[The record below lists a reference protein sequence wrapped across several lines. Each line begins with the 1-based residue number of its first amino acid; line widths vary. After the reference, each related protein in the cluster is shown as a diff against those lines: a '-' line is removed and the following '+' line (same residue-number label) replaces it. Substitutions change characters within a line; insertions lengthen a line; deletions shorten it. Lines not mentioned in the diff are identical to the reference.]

1 VAVYDPRGGGNIH
14 IDVALTNV
22 AVGYPNNNLVGD
34 NLVPRVNVQKQSNF
48 YYVFGR
54 EAWGTHADLRSAG
67 TEANEIPGLAVSKQN
82 YMAVEHALQIAVT
95 DEERE
100 NADSPFS
107 PDRDGTEL
115 VTAKILLGREVAIKN
130 MVTTTANYATGM
142 FATLSGGQ
150 QWNDYVN
157 SNPIAD
163 VRTGIRLINA
173 QIFMD
178 PNYAVIP
185 YQVMSTLED
194 HPDFIERI
202 KYSERGIL
210 TPDIIA
216 SIFGLPRVTVPSAG
230 INSAALGQVVSLSY
244 LWGKDVVLAWVPD
257 APRLRQ
263 PAFAYEFNWG
273 YSGNLPMV
281 TDRWRENK
289 RKSDIVRVQ
298 RRYDLRFAALD
309 SSSKAIAGY
318 VIKAAVA

>member
-1 VAVYDPRGGGNIH
+1 MAVYDPRGAGGLH

-22 AVGYPNNNLVGD
+22 AVGYPNTGLVGD

-54 EAWGTHADLRSAG
+54 EAWGTHADLRGPG
-67 TEANEIPGLAVSKQN
+67 TEANEIPGLAVSRQN
-82 YMAVEHALQIAVT
+82 YFAIEHALQIAVT

-100 NADSPFS
+100 NADTPFA

-130 MVTTTANYATGM
+130 VVTTTANYATGM
-142 FATLSGGQ
+142 FTTLSGTA

-163 VRTGIRLINA
+163 VRTAIRAINA

-210 TPDIIA
+210 TPEII
-216 SIFGLPRVTVPSAG
+216 STIFGLPRVTIPSVG
-230 INSAALGQVVSLSY
+230 INNAAFGAAVSLGY
-244 LWGKDVVLAWVPD
+244 LWGRDVVIAWVPD

-263 PAFAYEFNWG
+263 PAFMYEFNWG
-273 YSGNLPMV
+273 YNGNTPMV

-289 RKSDIVRVQ
+289 RKSDIIRVQ
-298 RRYDLRFAALD
+298 RRYDLRLAAVD
-309 SSSKAIAGY
+309 STGKSIAGY
-318 VIKAAVA
+318 LIKNAIA